1 MIGNVKTNELLG
13 IKKISFRGKVTKNI
27 NFICPKDIDN
37 DSIQLF
43 WFSDSYIGIDQQ
55 YPIRLDAMNKS
66 ICKKYNL
73 KYESFVSSDE
83 KDSDFTLFENIGD
96 EEVDGKEDSTSDD
109 EESLDDVCFE

>member
-1 MIGNVKTNELLG
+1 MG

-37 DSIQLF
+37 DTIQLF

-55 YPIRLDAMNKS
+55 YPIRLDSMNMS

-73 KYESFVSSDE
+73 KYESYVSSNE
-83 KDSDFTLFENIGD
+83 KDSDFNLIENIGD
-96 EEVDGKEDSTSDD
+96 EEVDAKDLSITEGED
-109 EESLDDVCFE
+109 SLDDICFE